1 MGHVQRPTWS
11 GASRP
16 LAECSILTSFTAKV
30 FNIRKDTDGSP
41 PPVFPPAVFNLSTVI
56 PVTSA
61 ELRRI
66 ILESPPKSC
75 ELQPPTY
82 LPAARVRRCP
92 SPASDRALQPL
103 HPGRHPTS
111 VSKTI
116 YSRPSSQVRGTR
128 FERPG
133 QLSTNRQR
141 IVRLENH

>member
-1 MGHVQRPTWS
+1 MPYLIS
-11 GASRP
+11 MAS
-16 LAECSILTSFTAKV
+16 LHLTKFQIV
-30 FNIRKDTDGSP
+30 FNIRKDTDGSS
-41 PPVFPPAVFNLSTVI
+41 PPVFPPTAFNLSTVT

-66 ILESPPKSC
+66 ILESLPKSC
-75 ELQPPTY
+75 ELDPLPTSLLQEFVDVL
-82 LPAARVRRCP
+82 LPLLTVL
-92 SPASDRALQPL
+92 LQPR

-111 VSKTI
+111 ASKTI

-128 FERPG
+128 FERPS